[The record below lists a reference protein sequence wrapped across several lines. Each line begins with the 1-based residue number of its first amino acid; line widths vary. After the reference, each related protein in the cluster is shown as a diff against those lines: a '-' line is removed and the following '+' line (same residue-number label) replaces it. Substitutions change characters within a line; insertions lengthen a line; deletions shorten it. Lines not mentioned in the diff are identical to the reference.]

1 MEFYTKPYAFEALKK
16 GFTPMTTKKK
26 ATPNEIAIL
35 YWSIGFYYWPGY
47 MNHYSLCSLGKRVHN
62 SI

>member
-35 YWSIGFYYWPGY
+35 YWSIGF
-47 MNHYSLCSLGKRVHN
+47 
-62 SI
+62 